1 MYTIREHILHSPEF
15 CTAGVNMKRIA
26 AITIAILVLG
36 IYAGPVTA
44 EQPCDCRCKAYSQE
58 KEIPACQSKCGDWWQ
73 QAQCEAEAEEASG
86 QDAEAERYA
95 AELAGLGV
103 EGSMYDI
110 QMQAFNDAP
119 PHLREKM
126 WNDLEIVRQTLA
138 EEGMTDLQQ
147 GKTQGQSDHGH
158 DTETLRYKA
167 ELEAAGMTEAEVNGL
182 VSLFAMSDEQIREVL
197 WKDLQSQNP

>member
-44 EQPCDCRCKAYSQE
+44 EQPCDCRCKA
-58 KEIPACQSKCGDWWQ
+58 
-73 QAQCEAEAEEASG
+73 EAEAEEASG

-138 EEGMTDLQQ
+138 EEDMKELHQSRMQ
-147 GKTQGQSDHGH
+147 GPSDEGL
-158 DTETLRYKA
+158 DAETLSYKA
-167 ELEAAGMTEAEVNGL
+167 ALVAAGMTEAEVNGL
-182 VSLFAMSDEQIREVL
+182 VSLFSMSDEQIRKVL
-197 WKDLQSQNP
+197 WDDLKGQNP